1 MGNLNVDELNLILNP
16 DCDAHQ
22 KELILQRIRDNL
34 AEFIDLIAKANLN
47 ISKLKTKEITLPKL
61 NQFLYHQKC
70 KKENFEP
77 IVKIF
82 LTGLKEQ
89 STLGTTKSKRYTPEQ
104 SEKIKTLRASI
115 KVFADKLQIDFEK
128 NTLSGILRNKLT
140 SYILENCG
148 EGIQKKQISAVLK
161 NKQDDPN
168 YYVAVEKTIIILQLA
183 SDFFHHSNS
192 K

>member
-1 MGNLNVDELNLILNP
+1 MENLNVDELNLILNP

-34 AEFIDLIAKANLN
+34 AEFIEMIAKANLN

-77 IVKIF
+77 IVRIF
-82 LTGLKEQ
+82 LTAMKEQ
-89 STLGTTKSKRYTPEQ
+89 RTLGNTKSKRYTPEQ

-128 NTLSGILRNKLT
+128 NTLSGIARNNLIPH
-140 SYILENCG
+140 ILENCG

-161 NKQDDPN
+161 NKQDEHN
-168 YYVAVEKTIIILQLA
+168 FYVSAEKTILILQLT
-183 SDFFHHSNS
+183 SDYFNHSYS